1 MASFRPEI
9 VHLGA
14 AVSSNSPSSSGAES
28 VTSLMGV
35 LRPLSSQLLASLAE
49 VSKGGL
55 GGPISQ
61 SSVSRVIIINSAS
74 LSGKTRCS
82 YGVMPSSL
90 SATASSMPADTLL
103 FMVVV
108 LLLLKVR
115 LRRFPGRSDERV
127 DIDEGV
133 DDDSEEGTEVGIDE
147 AAGIDAVV
155 GR

>member
-1 MASFRPEI
+1 
-9 VHLGA
+9 
-14 AVSSNSPSSSGAES
+14 
-28 VTSLMGV
+28 
-35 LRPLSSQLLASLAE
+35 
-49 VSKGGL
+49 
-55 GGPISQ
+55 
-61 SSVSRVIIINSAS
+61 
-74 LSGKTRCS
+74 
-82 YGVMPSSL
+82 
-90 SATASSMPADTLL
+90 
-103 FMVVV
+103 MVVV

>member
-1 MASFRPEI
+1 
-9 VHLGA
+9 
-14 AVSSNSPSSSGAES
+14 
-28 VTSLMGV
+28 
-35 LRPLSSQLLASLAE
+35 
-49 VSKGGL
+49 
-55 GGPISQ
+55 
-61 SSVSRVIIINSAS
+61 
-74 LSGKTRCS
+74 
-82 YGVMPSSL
+82 
-90 SATASSMPADTLL
+90 MPADTLL